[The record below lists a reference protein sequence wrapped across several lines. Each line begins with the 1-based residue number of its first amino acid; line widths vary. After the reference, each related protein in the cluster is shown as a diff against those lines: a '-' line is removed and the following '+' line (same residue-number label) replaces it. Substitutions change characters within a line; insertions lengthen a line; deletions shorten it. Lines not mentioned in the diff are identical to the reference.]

1 MKYLVV
7 VPTYNEIL
15 NIEKL
20 IENVFKSA
28 PEVNI
33 LVVDDNSPDG
43 TGNIA
48 DKLAQEESRLKVLH
62 RDGKQGLGS
71 AYVAGFKYALEK
83 GYDYVFEMDADF
95 SHNPDKLPEFIE
107 KSKECDL
114 IIGSRYING
123 ISVVNWP
130 LKRLLLSILAN
141 LYVRTILRLPVK
153 DATSGFKCF
162 KAEVLKT
169 IDLDRVKSDGY
180 SFQIEMNYHARKNG
194 FKICELP
201 IIFIDRHS
209 GTSKL
214 NRSII
219 FEALLIPWQLR
230 LESMFG
236 KRKKTEDGRQKTEG
250 SK

>member
-20 IENVFKSA
+20 IESVLKVA
-28 PEVNI
+28 PEVEI
-33 LVVDDNSPDG
+33 LIVDDNSPDG
-43 TGNIA
+43 TGDIA
-48 DKLAQEESRLKVLH
+48 DKIAAKETRLKVLH
-62 RDGKQGLGS
+62 RAGKQGLGS

-83 GYDYVFEMDADF
+83 GYDFVFEMDADF
-95 SHNPDKLPEFIE
+95 SHNPEKLRLFIE
-107 KSKECDL
+107 RSEGCDL
-114 IIGSRYING
+114 VIGSRYING

-130 LKRLLLSILAN
+130 LNRLLLSILAN
-141 LYVRTILRLPVK
+141 LYVRIILWLPVK

-162 KAEVLKT
+162 KAAVLKT

-180 SFQIEMNYHARKNG
+180 SFQIEMNYRAHRNG
-194 FKICELP
+194 FKICEIP

-214 NRSII
+214 NRNII
-219 FEALLIPWQLR
+219 LEALLIPWSLR
-230 LESMFG
+230 LESIFW
-236 KRKKTEDGRQKTEG
+236 KKK
-250 SK
+250 K

>member
-1 MKYLVV
+1 MIKYLVV
-7 VPTYNEIL
+7 VPTYNELL
-15 NIEKL
+15 NIDKL
-20 IENVFKSA
+20 VENVLKA
-28 PEVNI
+28 VPELDI

-48 DKLAQEESRLKVLH
+48 DKLALAEPRLKVLH
-62 RDGKQGLGS
+62 RKGKQGLGS

-95 SHNPDKLPEFIE
+95 SHNPEKLPLFIE
-107 KSKECDL
+107 KTKSCDL

-130 LKRLLLSILAN
+130 LNRLLLSILAN
-141 LYVRTILRLPVK
+141 LYVRIILWLPVK

-162 KAEVLKT
+162 KAEVLKAVN
-169 IDLDRVKSDGY
+169 LDRIKSDGY
-180 SFQIEMNYHARKNG
+180 SFQIEMNYRAHKNG
-194 FKICELP
+194 FKICEIP

-214 NRSII
+214 NRNII
-219 FEALLIPWQLR
+219 FEALLMPWSLR
-230 LESMFG
+230 FENIFG
-236 KRKKTEDGRQKTEG
+236 KNK
-250 SK
+250 SKGNKNENSR

>member
-20 IENVFKSA
+20 IESVLKVA
-28 PEVNI
+28 PEVDI
-33 LVVDDNSPDG
+33 LIVDDNSPDG
-43 TGNIA
+43 TGDIA
-48 DKLAQEESRLKVLH
+48 DKIAAKETRLKVLH
-62 RDGKQGLGS
+62 RAGKQGLGS

-83 GYDYVFEMDADF
+83 GYDFVFEMDADF
-95 SHNPDKLPEFIE
+95 SHNPEKLRLFIE
-107 KSKECDL
+107 RSEGCDL
-114 IIGSRYING
+114 VIGSRYING

-130 LKRLLLSILAN
+130 LNRLLLSILAN
-141 LYVRTILRLPVK
+141 LYVRIILWLPVK

-162 KAEVLKT
+162 KAAVLKT

-180 SFQIEMNYHARKNG
+180 SFQIEMNYRAHRNG
-194 FKICELP
+194 FKICEIP

-214 NRSII
+214 NRNII
-219 FEALLIPWQLR
+219 LEALLIPWSLR
-230 LESMFG
+230 LESIFW
-236 KRKKTEDGRQKTEG
+236 KKK
-250 SK
+250 K

>member
-20 IENVFKSA
+20 IESVLKVA
-28 PEVNI
+28 PEVDI
-33 LVVDDNSPDG
+33 LIVDDNSPDG
-43 TGNIA
+43 TGDIA
-48 DKLAQEESRLKVLH
+48 DKIAAKETRLKVLH
-62 RDGKQGLGS
+62 RAGKQGLGS

-83 GYDYVFEMDADF
+83 GYDFVFEMDADF
-95 SHNPDKLPEFIE
+95 SHNPEKLRLFIE
-107 KSKECDL
+107 RSEGCDL
-114 IIGSRYING
+114 VIGSRYING

-130 LKRLLLSILAN
+130 LNRLLLSILAN
-141 LYVRTILRLPVK
+141 LYVRIILWLPVK

-162 KAEVLKT
+162 KAAVLKT

-180 SFQIEMNYHARKNG
+180 SFQIEMNYRAHRNG
-194 FKICELP
+194 FKICEIP

-214 NRSII
+214 NRNII
-219 FEALLIPWQLR
+219 LEALLIPWSLR
-230 LESMFG
+230 LESLFW
-236 KRKKTEDGRQKTEG
+236 KRKK
-250 SK
+250 

>member
-20 IENVFKSA
+20 IESVLKVA
-28 PEVNI
+28 PEVDI
-33 LVVDDNSPDG
+33 LIVDDNSPDG
-43 TGNIA
+43 TGDIA
-48 DKLAQEESRLKVLH
+48 DKIAAKETRLKVLH
-62 RDGKQGLGS
+62 RAGKQGLGS

-83 GYDYVFEMDADF
+83 GYDFVFEMDADF
-95 SHNPDKLPEFIE
+95 SHNPEKLRLFIE
-107 KSKECDL
+107 RSEGCDL
-114 IIGSRYING
+114 VIGSRYING

-130 LKRLLLSILAN
+130 LNRLLLSILAN
-141 LYVRTILRLPVK
+141 LYVRIILWLPVK

-162 KAEVLKT
+162 KAAVLKT

-180 SFQIEMNYHARKNG
+180 SFQIEMNYRAHRNG
-194 FKICELP
+194 FKICEIP

-214 NRSII
+214 NRNII
-219 FEALLIPWQLR
+219 LEALLIPWSLR
-230 LESMFG
+230 LESLFW
-236 KRKKTEDGRQKTEG
+236 KKK
-250 SK
+250 K